1 MNLSNKKDD
10 INWNNVVKK
19 EVIGTGGLDLGEVV
33 QVGDNFVIIQKG
45 LLNKKRYIIPISTVE
60 NFDGETLKVKVDEND
75 LLGYE
80 EKDEP
85 KFKDYSTFKSS
96 DMSKEMQTKIPLISE
111 DLQISKKIV
120 EDKVDVIKDPIKETK
135 TVEIELTYEKVTIER
150 IPYNSEDKQAYAST
164 DIQQNRS
171 PQVEKPV
178 TTRTQISIPLKREV
192 PVIIKNPYIR
202 EEVIIKKRPVKET
215 KTITTEVT
223 NETLNYDNEQSSSTR
238 P

>member
-1 MNLSNKKDD
+1 MNVSNNKDN
-10 INWNNVVKK
+10 INWNNIVKK
-19 EVIGTGGLDLGEVV
+19 EVLGTGGLDLGEVV
-33 QVGDNFVIIQKG
+33 QVGDNFIIIQKG
-45 LLNKKRYIIPISTVE
+45 LLNKKRYIIPISTIE

-75 LLGYE
+75 LLSYE

-96 DMSKEMQTKIPLISE
+96 DMSKELETKIPLISE
-111 DLQISKKIV
+111 DLQVSKKIV

-150 IPYNSEDKQAYAST
+150 IPYNSEDKNSNT
-164 DIQQNRS
+164 SGDIQQDRS
-171 PQVEKPV
+171 SQVEKPV
-178 TTRTQISIPLKREV
+178 TARTQISIPLKREV

-215 KTITTEVT
+215 KTITAEVT
-223 NETLNYDNEQSSSTR
+223 NETLNYDNEQ
-238 P
+238 PDNHLP